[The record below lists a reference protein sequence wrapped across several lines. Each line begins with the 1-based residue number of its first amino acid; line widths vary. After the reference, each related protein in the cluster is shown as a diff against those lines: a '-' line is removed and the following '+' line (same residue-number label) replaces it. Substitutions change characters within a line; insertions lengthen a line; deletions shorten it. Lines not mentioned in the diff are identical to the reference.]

1 MLTHLSNFIKEKK
14 NINPIHPK
22 KNQIR
27 WGEVRLGSN
36 HGAWEN
42 VTKKENKFTKK
53 KYKPNSFEL
62 QKKTNQIR

>member
-1 MLTHLSNFIKEKK
+1 MLTHLSNFIREKK
-14 NINPIHPK
+14 NINPIHPKK

-42 VTKKENKFTKK
+42 VTKIENKFTKK

-62 QKKTNQIR
+62 